1 MSEVF
6 EPCTLMLY
14 WPSTNG
20 VTVVP
25 GNNSALAGVLRIG
38 VGIASRTSR
47 SSTSCAVLLLTST
60 VGVPET
66 VMVSSSE
73 PTDNSALTG
82 AEKVPWIR
90 TP

>member
-1 MSEVF
+1 MPSMAITMSAVF

-25 GNNSALAGVLRIG
+25 GSSSARAGVLRIG
-38 VGIASRTSR
+38 VGIVIEDVAIDDELR
-47 SSTSCAVLLLTST
+47 
-60 VGVPET
+60 GV
-66 VMVSSSE
+66 VADV
-73 PTDNSALTG
+73 DGRRA
-82 AEKVPWIR
+82 R